1 MKKNKYILLL
11 IIVLFSSGFSLFG
24 QGGSNYSIFG
34 IGDLNLSSNA
44 SYEGLAGTQ
53 IAFPSVNSINL
64 KNPAM
69 WSMVTDTRLQAG
81 YRFNQHLISDPDRS
95 VAHNNGTITGFSS
108 LFAISPKNGISLSL
122 GLAPYTLVNYY
133 LASPVYIQE
142 DGFTVTGN
150 AEYLGKGGVSTL
162 FAGLSS
168 KVAYGLAVGVM
179 GFTATGNIS
188 SQIDTELFGDASYFT
203 STVTKEDQFKGA
215 GLKFGFAYTGI
226 KKITIGGFY
235 QTEIKSKGDRLTTYS
250 TINPFRPDTT
260 FNDAISFTVPSALGF
275 GASYVSGKFIIGADF
290 AMQDYSGFD
299 YKQGKNM
306 EFSNSYMASIGASRL
321 GNQNFSAP
329 FMDKVTYKFGM
340 SFREQYYKL
349 DGNPINEISASV
361 GMQIPWTRNLL
372 TDVAFVMGRR
382 GTTDNG
388 LLQDFFGRFVVDISI
403 GETWFVPFKR
413 QWEK

>member
-1 MKKNKYILLL
+1 M
-11 IIVLFSSGFSLFG
+11 LFTSGFSLFG

-81 YRFNQHLISDPDRS
+81 YRFNQHLISDPNRS
-95 VAHNNGTITGFSS
+95 VSHNNGTITGFST
-108 LFAISPKNGISLSL
+108 LFALSPKNGLSLSL

-168 KVAYGLAVGVM
+168 KVAYGLSIGVM
-179 GFTATGNIS
+179 GFAATGNIAS
-188 SQIDTELFGDASYFT
+188 EINTELFGDASYFT

-215 GLKFGFAYTGI
+215 GVKFGFAYTGI
-226 KKITIGGFY
+226 KNLTLGGFY
-235 QTEIKSKGDRLTTYS
+235 QSEIKSKGDRLTTYS
-250 TINPFRPDTT
+250 TINPYRPDTT
-260 FNDAISFTVPSALGF
+260 FSDAISFTVPSSLGF
-275 GASYVSGKFIIGADF
+275 GASYVSGKFIFGADF
-290 AMQDYSGFD
+290 AMQDYTGFD

-306 EFSNSYMASIGASRL
+306 EFSNSYMTSIGLSRI

-340 SFREQYYKL
+340 SYREQYYKL

-361 GMQIPWTRNLL
+361 GLQIPWTRNLL

-388 LLQDFFGRFVVDISI
+388 LLQDVFGRFVVDISI